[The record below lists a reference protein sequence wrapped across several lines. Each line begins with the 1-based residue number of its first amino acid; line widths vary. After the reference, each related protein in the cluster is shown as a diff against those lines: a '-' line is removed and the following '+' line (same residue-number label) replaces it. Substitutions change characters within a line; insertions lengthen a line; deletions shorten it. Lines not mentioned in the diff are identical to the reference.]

1 MAITTRV
8 KLNIFNEIETNH
20 LFKGSVVIV
29 DQGIVSGVR
38 FFISLLLARYV
49 TPAEYGGFVL
59 AYGVLMLVNYI
70 QVSYILVPM
79 SVLCPSLGG
88 EELKNYYGCLLKIQ
102 IVLSAVMSV
111 ILVVTSHFWLLWFK
125 EPGIDTIFMA
135 MGFSAFAVQMQEFF
149 RKIFFNHY
157 HLKKAILNDAMC
169 YLGQL
174 VGIFIL
180 VWNRNISSV
189 LVFWVI
195 TIFSLLAAFWG
206 YCLCRNLFKIR
217 TQNLKQTVMK
227 QFNYGKWLLASMS
240 TQWISGQIYIYIA
253 ASFLSISAAGIL
265 GACRNL
271 FGIINVALTGIRNIL
286 LPYGSRK
293 FSLQGI
299 SFLKEYFKKIY
310 MLGSI
315 SLVIYVLVISAF
327 SRHILD
333 FLYRGQY
340 RGFEYVVILFAVQSL
355 INFFAFPP
363 DTGLLIMKK
372 TEGIFKS
379 YLVSSIIS
387 FVIAFPLIKLLDLRG
402 ALIGMIATQLLLV
415 MVLTNLYRKETV
427 KLVELS

>member
-1 MAITTRV
+1 MAITTRE
-8 KLNIFNEIETNH
+8 KLNIFNEIETDH

-38 FFISLLLARYV
+38 FVIALLLARYV

-70 QVSYILVPM
+70 QVSYILMPM
-79 SVLCPSLGG
+79 SVIGPSLDG
-88 EELKNYYGCLLKIQ
+88 EELRNYYSSLLKIQ
-102 IVLSAVMSV
+102 VVLSTVMSI

-149 RKIFFNHY
+149 RKIFLNHF

-180 VWNRNISSV
+180 IWNRNISSV

-195 TIFSLLAAFWG
+195 TIFSLVAAFLG
-206 YCLCRNLFKIR
+206 YCLCRKLFKIK
-217 TQNLKQTVMK
+217 TQNLKQIVIK
-227 QFNYGKWLLASMS
+227 QFHYGKWLLASMT
-240 TQWISGQIYIYIA
+240 TQWISGQIYIFIA

-271 FGIINVALTGIRNIL
+271 FGIINVGLTGIRNYL
-286 LPYGSRK
+286 LPYGSQK
-293 FSLQGI
+293 YSLQGI
-299 SFLKEYFKKIY
+299 SFLKRYFKKIY
-310 MLGSI
+310 MIGSI
-315 SLVIYVLVISAF
+315 SIIFYALMISLF
-327 SRHILD
+327 SKQIID

-340 RGFEYVVILFAVQSL
+340 RGFEYVVTMFAVLSL
-355 INFFAFPP
+355 VNFFTFPP
-363 DTGLLIMKK
+363 DTVLLIMKK

-379 YLVSSIIS
+379 YLISSIIS
-387 FVIAFPLIKLLDLRG
+387 LVIAFPLIKFLDITG
-402 ALIGMIATQLLLV
+402 ALIGMIATQILLA
-415 MVLTNLYRKETV
+415 MVLTNIYRRETV
-427 KLVELS
+427 ILEKQ